1 MTARAID
8 AALATVSAKRV
19 MSPLSSIDLLE
30 EERALSSIWMINSSV
45 QRSNRCPSPLKSR
58 GCITRMDDM
67 PDKLRPS
74 IGLTTLQI
82 QQNFIEAFQ
91 LMENIYGMLTLY

>member
-1 MTARAID
+1 
-8 AALATVSAKRV
+8 
-19 MSPLSSIDLLE
+19 
-30 EERALSSIWMINSSV
+30 
-45 QRSNRCPSPLKSR
+45 
-58 GCITRMDDM
+58 MDDM